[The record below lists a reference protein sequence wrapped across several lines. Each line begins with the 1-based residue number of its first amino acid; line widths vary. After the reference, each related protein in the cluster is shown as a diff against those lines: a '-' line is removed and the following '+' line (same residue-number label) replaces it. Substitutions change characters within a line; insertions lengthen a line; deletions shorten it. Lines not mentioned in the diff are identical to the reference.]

1 MKAIFAAGGT
11 GGHVNPAIAAAEE
24 LRRRHPD
31 AQILFIGTATKIEA
45 KTVPAAGFD
54 FKSIDVSGFQ
64 RKLSV
69 RNIFR
74 NIAALFRVFK
84 SSFQAKR
91 IIAEF
96 KPDVAVGFGG
106 YVSGPVLR
114 EARKAGVKTVIHE
127 QNAFPGVA
135 NKALAREADAVM
147 LTDAAAKKYL
157 ECKAAPE
164 VTGLPVRPEFLNADR
179 VAAREKLGI
188 PADGKVVL
196 SIGGSLGAETVNR
209 NMAAAIASL
218 HGKARF
224 IHGYGSRGAFTLG
237 LLKDAGL
244 DPENDPSLDIREYID
259 DMADCLAACD
269 LIVARSGASTLAEIA
284 AVGRPSVLI
293 PSPNVA
299 ENHQYFNAKSF
310 SDAGAAELIEEKDL
324 DPALLCEKIDAI
336 LGDPGRAEEM
346 GRAAKGLS
354 VPDAAGRICSIIE
367 RVAGL

>member
-84 SSFQAKR
+84 SSFQAKK

-114 EARKAGVKTVIHE
+114 EARKAGVKTVI
-127 QNAFPGVA
+127 
-135 NKALAREADAVM
+135 
-147 LTDAAAKKYL
+147 
-157 ECKAAPE
+157 
-164 VTGLPVRPEFLNADR
+164 
-179 VAAREKLGI
+179 
-188 PADGKVVL
+188 
-196 SIGGSLGAETVNR
+196 
-209 NMAAAIASL
+209 
-218 HGKARF
+218 
-224 IHGYGSRGAFTLG
+224 
-237 LLKDAGL
+237 
-244 DPENDPSLDIREYID
+244 
-259 DMADCLAACD
+259 
-269 LIVARSGASTLAEIA
+269 
-284 AVGRPSVLI
+284 
-293 PSPNVA
+293 
-299 ENHQYFNAKSF
+299 
-310 SDAGAAELIEEKDL
+310 
-324 DPALLCEKIDAI
+324 
-336 LGDPGRAEEM
+336 
-346 GRAAKGLS
+346 
-354 VPDAAGRICSIIE
+354 
-367 RVAGL
+367 